1 MVNGDG
7 DDDDGFK
14 VLVMNLRRRV
24 VFSTAVNLVCQSVD
38 KKSLS
43 RVFHMMS
50 LPWARVM
57 VWRRMGTAIMAI
69 CEWEASRIFH
79 IVGTMWLCCSQM
91 NRRLCFL
98 QVSNRT

>member
-1 MVNGDG
+1 MR
-7 DDDDGFK
+7 
-14 VLVMNLRRRV
+14 NLRSNV
-24 VFSTAVNLVCQSVD
+24 VFSTAVNLVLQSVD
-38 KKSLS
+38 KKSRS
-43 RVFHMMS
+43 KVFHMMS

-57 VWRRMGTAIMAI
+57 VCRRMGTAIMAI

-91 NRRLCFL
+91 NKRLCFL